1 MVTKESSEFNELGE
15 KRLLS
20 VLLAVYTHLPLD
32 SLESSKDALSCLD
45 VANSS
50 AFSGERDNG
59 LAGVSLSPMRQVRGR
74 RVRMG
79 LASGW
84 MSLRSDPSQ

>member
-1 MVTKESSEFNELGE
+1 MVTKDSSEFNELG
-15 KRLLS
+15 KKQLLS

-59 LAGVSLSPMRQVRGR
+59 LVGVSLSPVRRVRGR
-74 RVRMG
+74 VNH
-79 LASGW
+79 
-84 MSLRSDPSQ
+84 